1 METDQLFEDTTKL
14 PDAEAKERFGRLI
27 GVDEIKDHLIK
38 EARILLNP
46 QLLEKWSKKHHKKVI
61 PMVKT
66 FQDRAPLF
74 IFAGD
79 IGTGKTTLAE
89 SFGDSV
95 ARQENISVT
104 LFRLSLNI
112 RGRGAVGEM
121 TRLISSAFSKVKEVA
136 SERVSRDKKPSSAV
150 IFVIDEADALA
161 QSRELDQM
169 HHEDRAGVNALI
181 RGIDSLAQSSL
192 PVLIVMCTNRLNALD
207 PAVMRR
213 AATIFEFNR
222 PTEEQRIEILQREL
236 AETDIKDEELA
247 LLAKEMGPKDGKEY
261 GYTYSDI
268 INKFLPNLLLEAFPD
283 KPITFEGAKQIL
295 GALSPTPPFNGRRNN
310 AEEKK

>member
-1 METDQLFEDTTKL
+1 METDQLFEDIIEL
-14 PDAEAKERFGRLI
+14 PDAEAKERFERLV
-27 GVDEIKDHLIK
+27 GVDEIKERLIK

-46 QLLEKWSKKHHKKVI
+46 QLLEEWSNKYHKKVI
-61 PMVKT
+61 PIVRT
-66 FQDRAPLF
+66 FQDRASLF

-89 SFGDSV
+89 TFGDSV
-95 ARQENISVT
+95 ARQESISVT
-104 LFRLSLNI
+104 LFRLSLNT

-136 SERVSRDKKPSSAV
+136 IERASKGKKPSSAV

-181 RGIDSLAQSSL
+181 RGIDSLAPSHL
-192 PVLIVMCTNRLNALD
+192 PVLIVMCTNRLNAID

-213 AATIFEFNR
+213 AAAIFEFNR
-222 PTEEQRIEILQREL
+222 PNEEQCIEILRREL
-236 AETDIKDEELA
+236 AETDVKDEELI
-247 LLAKEMGPKDGKEY
+247 LLAKEMGPKDRKEY

-268 INKFLPNLLLEAFPD
+268 INKFLPSLLLEAFPD

-295 GALSPTPPFNGRRNN
+295 GVLLPTPPFKENY
-310 AEEKK
+310 ASK